1 MLIQILQLVLSI
13 ILLIRIGGILRGKTE
28 ILSYKMT
35 LTSVYM
41 LVITLSAYYMAY
53 IVKGITTII
62 LVIMS
67 SVYLIVY
74 YEYIMKDLK
83 KRHSWTKNEWLKYL
97 IIEKV
102 EILVLVALYIVCI
115 AL

>member
-1 MLIQILQLVLSI
+1 MLIQVIQVVLSI

-28 ILSYKMT
+28 ISNKMS

-41 LVITLSAYYMAY
+41 LVITLAAYYMAY
-53 IVKGITTII
+53 IIKGITTII

-102 EILVLVALYIVCI
+102 EIFILITLYIVCL